1 MVNINLNYH
10 CRYAPKQPKD
20 MRIKTIIFLLSTF
33 FIFCVSVSAQS
44 LLGKS
49 QILIAYESKTA
60 FLGEVVYIGNQADG
74 GFSTGISFSQTGIFK
89 VKKQLKGGLEDEFV
103 KISFDVTRGNN
114 LNGLIFRGNDYVVF
128 LSENSGNGDSSFC
141 GNFERDSKTGKFEVA
156 KNDKPFKMPCYS
168 ANLRSLVAGTKE
180 ELEAITDYLSFLK
193 NKKQKLILFV
203 TFFA

>member
-1 MVNINLNYH
+1 M
-10 CRYAPKQPKD
+10 
-20 MRIKTIIFLLSTF
+20 KTVIFFLSSF

-49 QILIAYESKTA
+49 QILIAYKSKTA
-60 FLGEVVYIGNQADG
+60 FLGEVVYIGNLSDG
-74 GFSTGISFSQTGIFK
+74 GFSTGIGFSQTAIFK

-103 KISFDVTRGNN
+103 KISFDVTRGDN

-141 GNFERDSKTGKFEVA
+141 GNFERGSKTGKFKVA
-156 KNDKPFKMPCYS
+156 KNDKPFKVPCYS
-168 ANLRSLVAGTKE
+168 ATLRSLVAGTKE

-193 NKKQKLILFV
+193 NKNKN
-203 TFFA
+203 